1 MKIAVIGAKGL
12 PPAQGGIEHYCAE
25 VYTRMIAQGHSVDL
39 FARSSCIDLAP
50 FDHYDFQ
57 GIRVIS
63 LPCPGKKGI
72 DAMSSSILGALF
84 AMGTGYDIVHFHALG
99 PALFT
104 GLSKI
109 SSSSRIIVT
118 CHGLD
123 WQRDKWGQLSSRLI
137 HLGEKAAVKFADKL
151 VVVSEELR
159 AYFLK
164 TYDRETTYIPTA
176 PATYSQS
183 DPTLAY
189 GRSLGL
195 QPGRY
200 ILFLGRLVPEKC
212 PNLLLKAFQR
222 LQPQGWKLVFVGG
235 NSDTPAFKTKLIQS
249 AASDPNVLFTG
260 ELRGNRLAE
269 IVRGAGLFVLP
280 SNLEGLPLALLE
292 AMSEGVPVLASDIPP
307 HRQLVDQQRGLLFRA
322 GDLDSCIASLKWA
335 TQHPQEMKAMA
346 EKAKRYVQHHHSWE
360 QVTAANLSVY
370 ESVVSLPK
378 PSPMNEMLPALSSS
392 LTESVSSKSVAVRPD
407 LTQ

>member
-12 PPAQGGIEHYCAE
+12 PPSQGGIEHYCAE
-25 VYTRMIAQGHSVDL
+25 VYARMIAQGHSVDL

-72 DAMSSSILGALF
+72 DAMASSVLGSLF
-84 AMGTGYDIVHFHALG
+84 AMGTGYDIIHFHALG

-104 GLSKI
+104 GLPKI
-109 SSSSRIIVT
+109 SSSSRVIVT

-123 WQRDKWGQLSSRLI
+123 WKRDKWGQLSSRLI

-151 VVVSEELR
+151 VVVSEDLR
-159 AYFLK
+159 AYFRQ
-164 TYDRETTYIPTA
+164 TYDRDTTYIPTA
-176 PATYSQS
+176 PASYSQS
-183 DPTLAY
+183 DPAFAY

-200 ILFLGRLVPEKC
+200 LLFLGRLVPEKC
-212 PNLLLKAFQR
+212 PNLLLKAFQM
-222 LQPQGWKLVFVGG
+222 LQPEGWKLVFVGG
-235 NSDTPAFKTKLIQS
+235 NSDTPAFKMKLIES
-249 AASDPNVLFTG
+249 AASDANVIFTG

-292 AMSEGVPVLASDIPP
+292 GMSEGIPVLASDIPP
-307 HRQLVDQQRGLLFRA
+307 HRQLVADQRGLLFRA
-322 GDLDSCIASLKWA
+322 GDVDSCVAALKWA
-335 TQHPQEMKAMA
+335 TQHPQEMQARA
-346 EKAKRYVQHHHSWE
+346 EQAKRYVQSHHSWE
-360 QVTAANLSVY
+360 QITAANLSVY
-370 ESVVSLPK
+370 ESVVSLPQ
-378 PSPMNEMLPALSSS
+378 PAAVNDRVPAFSSPLP
-392 LTESVSSKSVAVRPD
+392 ESVASQTVAVRSD